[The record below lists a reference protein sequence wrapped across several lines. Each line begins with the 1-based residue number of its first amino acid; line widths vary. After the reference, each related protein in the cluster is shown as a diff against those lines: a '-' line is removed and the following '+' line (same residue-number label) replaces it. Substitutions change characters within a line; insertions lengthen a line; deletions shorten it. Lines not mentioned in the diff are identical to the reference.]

1 MENQRIIEQTI
12 ETLILA
18 LIGTLPVAVHLSLNV
33 EIMTNRSRNLERQSQ
48 YEVLGNGQYV
58 HGSSY

>member
-12 ETLILA
+12 ESLILA
-18 LIGTLPVAVHLSLNV
+18 LIGTLPVTFHLSLNV
-33 EIMTNRSRNLERQSQ
+33 EITTNRSRNLERQSQ
-48 YEVLGNGQYV
+48 YEELGNGQYV